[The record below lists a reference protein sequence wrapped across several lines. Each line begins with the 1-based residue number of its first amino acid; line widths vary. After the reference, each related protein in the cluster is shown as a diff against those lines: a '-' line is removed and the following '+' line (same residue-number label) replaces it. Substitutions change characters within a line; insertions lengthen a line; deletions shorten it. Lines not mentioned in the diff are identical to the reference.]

1 MNLPF
6 ARRGSVR
13 AVVGRASGPLD
24 FGATDTHGGRV
35 TPSPSPQG
43 GCSKQLGLR
52 SRLRTA
58 TAEVHRSLEARLD
71 LLSPQLSLER
81 YQRLLLGFY
90 GYYAAIE
97 PRLVGL
103 ARKTRVSL
111 PIVARAGLLE
121 QDLLS
126 LGVRA
131 EAIAA
136 GPRCADLP
144 ALLDRE
150 HLAGCLYVL
159 EGSRLGAR
167 VIARFVEEHLGL
179 TRLRGCSFFA
189 DEGQETSRR
198 WTEVLRWLEGHADE
212 ASVDQRQIVSSA
224 AETFRSLERWLSAS
238 GVLV

>member
-1 MNLPF
+1 M
-6 ARRGSVR
+6 
-13 AVVGRASGPLD
+13 D
-24 FGATDTHGGRV
+24 
-35 TPSPSPQG
+35 PSPHG

-58 TAEVHRSLEARLD
+58 TAELHRSLEARLD
-71 LLSPQLSLER
+71 LLSPQLTLER
-81 YQRLLLGFY
+81 YRLLLLGFH

-97 PRLVGL
+97 PCLVGL
-103 ARKTRVSL
+103 ARETRASL

-131 EAIAA
+131 EAIAE

-150 HLAGCLYVL
+150 QLAGCLYVL
-159 EGSRLGAR
+159 EGSRLGAS
-167 VIARFVEEHLGL
+167 VIARFVEEQLGL

-189 DEGQETSRR
+189 DEREATRRR

-212 ASVDQRQIVSSA
+212 ADVDQRQIVSSA
-224 AETFRSLERWLSAS
+224 AETFRSLERWLSAG
-238 GVLV
+238 GVLA

>member
-1 MNLPF
+1 
-6 ARRGSVR
+6 
-13 AVVGRASGPLD
+13 
-24 FGATDTHGGRV
+24 
-35 TPSPSPQG
+35 
-43 GCSKQLGLR
+43 
-52 SRLRTA
+52 LRTA

-126 LGVRA
+126 LGMRA
-131 EAIAA
+131 EAIAGA
-136 GPRCADLP
+136 PRCADLP

>member
-1 MNLPF
+1 L
-6 ARRGSVR
+6 
-13 AVVGRASGPLD
+13 
-24 FGATDTHGGRV
+24 
-35 TPSPSPQG
+35 G
-43 GCSKQLGLR
+43 GCSTQLGLR

-58 TAEVHRSLEARLD
+58 TAELHHSLEARLD

-81 YQRLLLGFY
+81 YRLLLLGFH

-103 ARKTRVSL
+103 ARETRVSL

-126 LGVRA
+126 LGMRA

-144 ALLDRE
+144 TLLDRE

-159 EGSRLGAR
+159 EGSRLGGR

-179 TRLRGCSFFA
+179 TRLRGCCFFA
-189 DEGQETSRR
+189 DEGQETTRR
-198 WTEVLRWLEGHADE
+198 WTEVLSWLEGHAAD
-212 ASVDQRQIVSSA
+212 AGVDQLRIVSSA
-224 AETFRSLERWLSAS
+224 GETFRSLERWLSARRA
-238 GVLV
+238 LT